1 MEHAQHSPATAEV
14 KNNSLHRPSFF
25 QPKLSINQPNDVYEQ
40 EADQMADKVMRMPA
54 GNLSP
59 GFFSPSIGII
69 SRKCQHCE
77 DEEKLHRKESND
89 GEVHGSNELDNYVN
103 SLGTSGQALSGT
115 HRQFFEPRFGHNFS
129 DVRIHTDSVAAKS
142 AQSINALAYT
152 TGNNIVF
159 NSGQYAPETDSGK
172 RLIAHEL
179 THVVQQRGSVQPK
192 LIQRFTPACEG
203 LLNSAMASAPIRV
216 LSGAAI
222 HTAIQEDFA
231 ANVAGAGNLAIPG
244 ASASALRTAGLCG
257 EDLPVTA
264 PQIVGGRAGLGYP
277 DLAIRDNPITEV
289 AEIKPASWGCAA
301 DGTFQLSGYIMQ
313 GNATDPEQVA
323 WRASAGIISI
333 VPMNPATYPGKTI
346 ALGAYTIQTEWCMPG
361 LLVYQV
367 IGSRVPQPV
376 PVPETGKETNK
387 KPVERTTV
395 QRITTFVTDM
405 IHAGGNAEAAARAF
419 LQANPDLRD
428 TIRTLSIAIIVG
440 LVVGMLAEDIASLG
454 TAIINNPL
462 IIAAITA
469 LFRVAQ
475 MAE

>member
-1 MEHAQHSPATAEV
+1 LEHVEHKPNTAEV
-14 KNNSLHRPSFF
+14 NNNSLHRPSFF

-59 GFFSPSIGII
+59 SFFSPAVDTI

-77 DEEKLHRKESND
+77 DEEKLHRKESTN
-89 GEVHGSNELDNYVN
+89 GEVHGSSELDNYVG
-103 SLGTSGQALSGT
+103 SLGSSGQNLSST
-115 HRQFFEPRFGHNFS
+115 YRQFFEPRFGQDFS
-129 DVRIHTDSVAAKS
+129 NVRIHTDSVAAKS

-159 NSGQYAPETDSGK
+159 NNGQYAPESDSGK

-179 THVVQQRGSVQPK
+179 THVVQQRGSIQPK
-192 LIQRFTPACEG
+192 LIQRFTPSCEA
-203 LLNSAMASAPIRV
+203 LLNSSMASAPIRV

-244 ASASALRTAGLCG
+244 ASASPLRTAGLCG

-264 PQIVGGRAGLGYP
+264 PQIIGGRAGMGYP

-301 DGTFQLSGYIMQ
+301 DGTFQLGGYIMQ
-313 GNATDPEQVA
+313 GNATDPEQAA
-323 WRASAGIISI
+323 WRLSAGIVSV

-346 ALGAYTIQTEWCMPG
+346 PLGSYTILTDWCMPG

-367 IGSRVPQPV
+367 VGTRIPQPL
-376 PVPETGKETNK
+376 PVPDTSTETNK
-387 KPVERTTV
+387 KPVERTNV

-419 LQANPDLRD
+419 LQANPDLKD
-428 TIRTLSIAIIVG
+428 TIRNLSIAIIVG
-440 LVVGMLAEDIASLG
+440 LVVGMLAEDILSLG
-454 TAIINNPL
+454 TAVINNPL

-475 MAE
+475 MAD